1 MDQLYQESAHKL
13 QVVTPPIQ
21 PLIPVDDNN
30 NDDQNALRNIQPV
43 NIVKPASTPTE
54 TDKITSEVQPR
65 GSFTTQ
71 SYALKKIKKHQKYK
85 YKLCTD
91 VLDSSHSL
99 MVHHQSKHS
108 ILYCVLSLISCN
120 WAFTNPTLLIRHQY
134 QHRRSLCVT
143 VGLVSHS
150 PASCKHIQLYITAM
164 LHTIVCTRIVNAHS
178 RTKGILPILQ
188 PVSETTTSESSV
200 SLPSSPSESS
210 SAESISTRGID
221 SSTTD
226 TSSESS

>member
-1 MDQLYQESAHKL
+1 MH
-13 QVVTPPIQ
+13 
-21 PLIPVDDNN
+21 
-30 NDDQNALRNIQPV
+30 LR
-43 NIVKPASTPTE
+43 
-54 TDKITSEVQPR
+54 
-65 GSFTTQ
+65 
-71 SYALKKIKKHQKYK
+71 KYK
-85 YKLCTD
+85 CKLCTD

-108 ILYCVLSLISCN
+108 ILYCVLSLISC
-120 WAFTNPTLLIRHQY
+120 NPTLLIRHQY

-178 RTKGILPILQ
+178 RTKGILPSL
-188 PVSETTTSESSV
+188 ETTTSESSV

-210 SAESISTRGID
+210 SAESISTSGID

-226 TSSESS
+226 TASESS